1 MDKQTELRQWIE
13 IADNDL
19 ATARH
24 ISKTM
29 WPVPYEI
36 ICFHCQQA
44 AEKYLKWVLV
54 LHDID
59 PPKIHDLE
67 ELEKLCENI
76 VSQFEI
82 LYEKCAVLTEYAVH
96 SRYPDEKR
104 LEKYDM
110 DRALEYAQSIKE
122 FVRSQFPQQFAL
134 YDDNTTEKTGES

>member
-13 IADNDL
+13 IADNDF
-19 ATARH
+19 AAAQH
-24 ISKTM
+24 IAKTM
-29 WPVPYEI
+29 WPIPYEI
-36 ICFHCQQA
+36 ICFHCQQE

-67 ELEKLCENI
+67 ELEKLCESI
-76 VSQFEI
+76 TPLFES

-96 SRYPDEKR
+96 SRYPEEKL

-110 DRALEYAQSIKE
+110 DRALEFAKSIMD
-122 FVRSQFPQQFAL
+122 FVHSQFPEQFLSNAE
-134 YDDNTTEKTGES
+134 DAI